1 MGDVKNAPPGQ
12 SGNPGTP
19 KERPNEDPDRS
30 HREGGGMGGSGRED
44 PGHQRDKGTGG
55 GGGGGGGGN
64 QPHNDPNRERSGG
77 SGGGQG
83 GGQGGS
89 RGS

>member
-19 KERPNEDPDRS
+19 KEKQHDGPD
-30 HREGGGMGGSGRED
+30 REGGGMGGSGRD
-44 PGHQRDKGTGG
+44 NPGQERDKGTG
-55 GGGGGGGGN
+55 
-64 QPHNDPNRERSGG
+64 QPSTDPNRDKSGG

-83 GGQGGS
+83 GSKGH
-89 RGS
+89 

>member
-19 KERPNEDPDRS
+19 KERPHEDPDRG
-30 HREGGGMGGSGRED
+30 HREGGGMGGAGRD
-44 PGHQRDKGTGG
+44 NPGQQRDKERGG
-55 GGGGGGGGN
+55 GGGGGGGSG
-64 QPHNDPNRERSGG
+64 QPQSDPNREQSGG

-83 GGQGGS
+83 GG
-89 RGS
+89 RGT

>member
-19 KERPNEDPDRS
+19 KERPHEDPDRG
-30 HREGGGMGGSGRED
+30 HREGGGMGGAGRD
-44 PGHQRDKGTGG
+44 NPGQQRDREKGG
-55 GGGGGGGGN
+55 GGGGGGG
-64 QPHNDPNRERSGG
+64 QPRGDPNRERSGG

-83 GGQGGS
+83 GD
-89 RGS
+89 RGT